1 MLGKKLTIIGGS
13 GGMGKTFANFF
24 KNHGFEITLLARN
37 ETQLK
42 KVSEE
47 LRVNYELDL
56 KKSIENADIVM
67 ISVPIQT
74 TPELIKTVAPY
85 MKQNSLLFDICSL
98 KNEAYKAL
106 YEVHKKYPI
115 NCLSLHPMFGPA
127 IKALKN
133 YVLLVLEI
141 GGTEY
146 YNKLVNEFLTIF
158 ENSGLIIIKTTP
170 EIHDIRIALTLGVPH
185 MLNILFL
192 TLLRRTNESLSELTK
207 YMGTTFLL
215 QKVFAES
222 IMQREMEMF
231 GAIQI
236 ENDKFHK
243 VLDLFENLIKD
254 YKKIIKNKDY
264 KGFYKIFSEDLGYSK
279 EDYYFNDSYKYFY
292 EFIKILKKKNEFI

>member
-13 GGMGKTFANFF
+13 GGMGKIFAKFF

-37 ETQLK
+37 EAQLK
-42 KVSEE
+42 QVAEE
-47 LRVNYELDL
+47 LKVNYELDL
-56 KKSIENADIVM
+56 KKSVEDADIVM
-67 ISVPIQT
+67 VSVPIQT
-74 TPELIKTVAPY
+74 TPELIKTVAPL
-85 MKQNSLLFDICSL
+85 MKENSLLLDICSL
-98 KNEAYKAL
+98 KSKTYKAL

-127 IKALKN
+127 IKKMKN
-133 YVLLVLEI
+133 YVLLVLKI
-141 GGTEY
+141 GGTEH
-146 YNKLVNEFLTIF
+146 YNKLVREFLTIF
-158 ENSGLIIIKTTP
+158 ENSGLIITETKP
-170 EIHDIRIALTLGVPH
+170 EIHDLRIALTLGVPH

-192 TLLRRTNESLSELTK
+192 TLLRSTNESLSELSK
-207 YMGTTFLL
+207 YSGTTFLL

-236 ENDKFHK
+236 ENDEFHK

-254 YKKIIKNKDY
+254 YKNIIKNEDNKS
-264 KGFYKIFSEDLGYSK
+264 FYKIFTEGLEYSK

-292 EFIKILKKKNEFI
+292 EFIKILKKEK